1 MKAAALS
8 LTLILFLAFCNIP
21 SLPGDTETTDFPVYR
36 EYRED
41 LYSLQKDLT
50 LLYMELQ
57 QGENTQAVYQHALQ
71 LIETTALQIGKAQNA
86 SQDIHDALQV
96 SLQDHLEIILLM
108 GLSDN
113 RKESLTDLKYTD
125 EDIAEITEW
134 LATFNDFHNYAVT
147 GFTVEER
154 ERFYQAGFTDNQISE
169 IEDILVDHYST
180 LHTASQVVKE
190 QQTEL
195 LEIQTTLSVAALKL
209 LLEGQEQEKKK
220 GDGPGLQN
228 AEEKL
233 VEAIQVLSESQS
245 SLEHVKAFSK
255 EVYKAA
261 EQKLRK
267 GKAEYMADFFIGL
280 QIHCG
285 ALTALNGD
293 TAIGISEIEVYTDA
307 LRECSLSDIRSYSP
321 LQVYEESAPV
331 YTAHPLGDFVGDV
344 EELDETNN
352 LGVALVFVKKPD
364 LSLMELLVMLP
375 LFVYANLNA
384 FEWTLDLSDIL
395 AILYAILDACLTVLS
410 ITIGVVGAALLLVVT
425 APSVGYEWPPVIP
438 GWIRGEQV
446 IIVVEGSYGQAH
458 IPDKAKSED
467 KCEASSHQAI
477 LDDKYM
483 IQKIIERA
491 PKLFYNARLERY
503 IYYFVDSAGKEW
515 AVFIELYENKYYQL
529 ITAYRVDC
537 PPPYKC
543 GKKNEYPTIIE
554 KWDCEGFVPI
564 SPWWKV
570 IWWNILE

>member
-36 EYRED
+36 EYREG
-41 LYSLQKDLT
+41 LYSLQKDIT
-50 LLYMELQ
+50 LLYIELQ
-57 QGENTQAVYQHALQ
+57 QGKNTQAVYQHTLQ
-71 LIETTALQIGKAQNA
+71 VIETTALQIGKAQNA

-113 RKESLTDLKYTD
+113 RKESLTDLGYTE
-125 EDIAEITEW
+125 EDIAEIIEW
-134 LATFNDFHNYAVT
+134 LATFNDIHNYAVT
-147 GFTVEER
+147 GFAAEER
-154 ERFYQAGFTDNQISE
+154 ERFYQAGFTDDQISE
-169 IEDILVDHYST
+169 LQDILVDHYST

-195 LEIQTTLSVAALKL
+195 LDIQTTLSIAALKL
-209 LLEGQEQEKKK
+209 LLEGSPEQGKKK
-220 GDGPGLQN
+220 DDGPGLQN

-267 GKAEYMADFFIGL
+267 GKAEYLVDFFIGL

-293 TAIGISEIEVYTDA
+293 TAIGISEIEVYIDS
-307 LRECSLSDIRSYSP
+307 LRECSLSDIRSYSA
-321 LQVYEESAPV
+321 LQVHEESAPV

-375 LFVYANLNA
+375 LFVYANA
-384 FEWTLDLSDIL
+384 SEFEWSLTLPDIL
-395 AILYAILDACLTVLS
+395 SILHAILDACLTVLS
-410 ITIGVVGAALLLVVT
+410 ISVGVVGAVFLLVVT
-425 APSVGYEWPPVIP
+425 APSVGYEWPPAVP
-438 GWIRGEQV
+438 GWIDGKQV

-458 IPDKAKSED
+458 IPERAQSTKE
-467 KCEASSHQAI
+467 CVASSHQAI
-477 LDDKYM
+477 LDNKYM
-483 IQKIIERA
+483 IQKIIEPA
-491 PKLFYNARLERY
+491 LKLFYNANTGRY
-503 IYYFVDSAGKEW
+503 IYYYVDDAGEEW
-515 AVFIELYENKYYQL
+515 AVFIRNYQKDLYEL
-529 ITAYRVDC
+529 RTAYRVDC

-543 GKKNEYPTIIE
+543 KPKNQEFLTIIE
-554 KWDCEGFVPI
+554 KWDCEGFKLI
-564 SPWWKV
+564 S
-570 IWWNILE
+570 IY

>member
-8 LTLILFLAFCNIP
+8 LILILFLAFCNIP

-36 EYRED
+36 EYREG

-57 QGENTQAVYQHALQ
+57 QGKNTQAVYQHTLQ
-71 LIETTALQIGKAQNA
+71 VIETTALQIGKAQYA

-108 GLSDN
+108 GLSDS

-125 EDIAEITEW
+125 EDIAEIIEW

-147 GFTVEER
+147 GFAPEER
-154 ERFYQAGFTDNQISE
+154 ERFYQAGFTDDQISE

-180 LHTASQVVKE
+180 LYTASQVVKE

-195 LEIQTTLSVAALKL
+195 LEIQTTLSIAALKL
-209 LLEGQEQEKKK
+209 LLEEPPEQGKKK
-220 GDGPGLQN
+220 DSGPGLQN

-233 VEAIQVLSESQS
+233 VEAIQVLSESQP

-261 EQKLRK
+261 EQELRK
-267 GKAEYMADFFIGL
+267 GNAEYMADFFIGL

-293 TAIGISEIEVYTDA
+293 TAMGISEIEVYTDS

-321 LQVYEESAPV
+321 LQAYEESAPV

-344 EELDETNN
+344 EEVDETNN

-375 LFVYANLNA
+375 LFVYAHSNA
-384 FEWTLDLSDIL
+384 VGWTLELSDIL

-410 ITIGVVGAALLLVVT
+410 IAIGVVGAVFLLVVT
-425 APSVGYEWPPVIP
+425 APSVGYEWPPAVP
-438 GWIRGEQV
+438 GWIEGKQV

-458 IPDKAKSED
+458 ISNEAKSED
-467 KCEASSHQAI
+467 KCVASSHQAI
-477 LDDKYM
+477 LDDKHM
-483 IQKIIERA
+483 IQEIIERA
-491 PKLFYNARLERY
+491 LKLFYKAETGQY
-503 IYYFVDSAGKEW
+503 IYYYVDDAGKEW
-515 AVFIELYENKYYQL
+515 AVFIRKYWKDYYELR
-529 ITAYRVDC
+529 TAYRVDC
-537 PPPYKC
+537 KPPYKC
-543 GKKNEYPTIIE
+543 RRDGSDQFTIID
-554 KWDCEGFVPI
+554 KWLCERFEQI
-564 SPWWKV
+564 S
-570 IWWNILE
+570 IY

>member
-21 SLPGDTETTDFPVYR
+21 SLPGDTEDIDNTDFPVYR

-57 QGENTQAVYQHALQ
+57 QGKNTQAVYQHTLQ
-71 LIETTALQIGKAQNA
+71 VIETTALQIGKAQYA

-113 RKESLTDLKYTD
+113 RKESLTDLGYTD

-147 GFTVEER
+147 GFAPEER
-154 ERFYQAGFTDNQISE
+154 ERFYQAGLTDDQISE
-169 IEDILVDHYST
+169 LQDVLVDHYST

-195 LEIQTTLSVAALKL
+195 LDIQTTLSIAALKL
-209 LLEGQEQEKKK
+209 LLEGSPEKGKKK
-220 GDGPGLQN
+220 DDGPGLQN

-233 VEAIQVLSESQS
+233 IEAIQVLSESQS

-267 GKAEYMADFFIGL
+267 GKAEYLADFFIGL

-293 TAIGISEIEVYTDA
+293 TAMGISEIEVYTDS
-307 LRECSLSDIRSYSP
+307 LRECSLSDMRSYSP
-321 LQVYEESAPV
+321 LQAYEESAPV

-384 FEWTLDLSDIL
+384 FEWSLTLPDIL
-395 AILYAILDACLTVLS
+395 AILHAILDACLTVLS
-410 ITIGVVGAALLLVVT
+410 ISVGVVGAVFLLVVT
-425 APSVGYEWPPVIP
+425 APSVGYEWPPAVP
-438 GWIRGEQV
+438 GWIDGKQV
-446 IIVVEGSYGQAH
+446 IIVVEGSHGQAH
-458 IPDKAKSED
+458 IPERAQSTKE
-467 KCEASSHQAI
+467 CVASSHQAI
-477 LDDKYM
+477 LDNKYM
-483 IQKIIERA
+483 IQEIIERA
-491 PKLFYNARLERY
+491 LKLFYNANTGRY
-503 IYYFVDSAGKEW
+503 IYYYVDDAGEEW
-515 AVFIELYENKYYQL
+515 AVFIRNYQKDLYEL
-529 ITAYRVDC
+529 RTAYRVDC

-543 GKKNEYPTIIE
+543 RKDGSDHLTIIG
-554 KWDCEGFVPI
+554 KWLCEEFVQI
-564 SPWWKV
+564 S
-570 IWWNILE
+570 IY